1 MSEVRQESPQV
12 RNADKLCDLLL
23 EMAILVDSGTDLILP
38 TTLLEGDDFL
48 LPFVMAEV
56 QTLQID
62 ISPPPFFTH
71 YSR

>member
-38 TTLLEGDDFL
+38 MEGDDFL

-56 QTLQID
+56 RTLQID
-62 ISPPPFFTH
+62 ISPPPFLTH